1 MTSNTRESVPYL
13 YPGLLRESKSPFREK
28 ESFSY
33 LRVTGYQGP
42 KCPVT
47 QDACFHDL
55 QTIKQFPVIIRYKEC
70 QKN

>member
-13 YPGLLRESKSPFREK
+13 YPELLFCESKSPFREK

-55 QTIKQFPVIIRYKEC
+55 HKILNIFFWSL
-70 QKN
+70 